1 MKRFLIRDTIVDY
14 LFCNIVINLKLLS
27 VIWLLEKKVK
37 VLNLFKIFKIFYST
51 DGKNV
56 QKESY

>member
-27 VIWLLEKKVK
+27 VICLKKKVK